1 MNERLPVDTTT
12 YEMLHKKLPV
22 VHLQKQ
28 ETTILK
34 YLIPNRYNLLVTQ
47 SNLYLIKA
55 ASVMA

>member
-1 MNERLPVDTTT
+1 MKGYRVDTTT

-22 VHLQKQ
+22 VHRQKQ
-28 ETTILK
+28 ETTIIK
-34 YLIPNRYNLLVTQ
+34 YLIPNRYNLLVNQ